1 MNYNECH
8 TSAWHSSSSGFSVPK
23 HSAQCQEWLL
33 SCCSTGLSFPYEWI
47 PYGTITILIKFTV
60 LFLALGL
67 LNGFPPCHVCPQG
80 AFGRLTMLPWK
91 PSSQEGRPTLNVV
104 RVRPL
109 VWRLRNYVTERG
121 CRLLLLA
128 SQLPCLLCCNGLEPL
143 RLSPRKPFLFLMC
156 SCWVFC
162 LSTSD

>member
-1 MNYNECH
+1 MNATPVLDIAPLLGSQFPSTVLSVRN
-8 TSAWHSSSSGFSVPK
+8 GFSLAAPLDF
-23 HSAQCQEWLL
+23 HSH
-33 SCCSTGLSFPYEWI
+33 
-47 PYGTITILIKFTV
+47 YGTITILIKITV

-67 LNGFPPCHVCPQG
+67 LNGFPPCHVCPQV

-109 VWRLRNYVTERG
+109 VWRLRNYDKERG
-121 CRLLLLA
+121 CHLLLLA